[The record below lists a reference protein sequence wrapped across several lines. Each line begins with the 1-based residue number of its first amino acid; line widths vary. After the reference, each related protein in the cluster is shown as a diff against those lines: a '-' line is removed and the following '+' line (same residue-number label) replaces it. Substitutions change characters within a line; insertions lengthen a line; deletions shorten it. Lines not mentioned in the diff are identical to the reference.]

1 MILELIEKLLYLI
14 VFCLIV
20 VFYFATPSKAKSE
33 VEVQKQREVQV
44 QRQVQ
49 VVESKQMELIRDTF
63 TVKHVMTKKDKEQFK
78 KLESRSEFICLV
90 DLSGSMGGTRLETLK
105 KAFSNFVENL
115 PFDAYFNIVWFGSDF
130 RTAYPASVLMT
141 QSKKEELK
149 RQINGIYANMGGTK
163 ITPCLDWVFN
173 LPPNPN
179 CYQRFVMIFTDGGVD
194 EPDMPMRAVLRARA
208 QKLKYTII
216 GLGDD
221 VEKGF
226 IDRMKAEAGA
236 QYFEVR
242 DETMT
247 QLLNKVYT

>member
-115 PFDAYFNIVWFGSDF
+115 PFDAYFNIVWFGTGF
-130 RTAYPASVLMT
+130 KTAYPASVLMT
-141 QSKKEELK
+141 QNQKEEVQ
-149 RQINGIYANMGGTK
+149 RHINTINADMGGTN
-163 ITPCLDWVFN
+163 ITPSLEWVLN
-173 LPPNPN
+173 LQPNPN

-194 EPDMPMRAVLRARA
+194 NTDIPMQKVVAAKD

-221 VEKGF
+221 VETTF
-226 IDRMKAEAGA
+226 ITRMKAEVAA
-236 QYFEVR
+236 QYFEVK

-247 QLLNKVYT
+247 QLLNKVYS